1 MDTDHEYRF
10 QCASPQRNCPVKT
23 SAAIRTMVF
32 VLFVLLVA
40 SYSGRAQ
47 ETLTVQKASFGK
59 TPDGREAFMYTLHNK
74 SGMEARITDYGATLL
89 ALLVPDRNG
98 RLGDVVL
105 GFDSLIT
112 YIKDAPH
119 FGSTMGRYANRIG
132 KAMFQLNGST
142 YTLARNNGANHIHGG
157 LKAFDKVVWGVNE
170 HESSPGKSLVLNY
183 LSRDGEEG
191 YPGNLS
197 VKVVY
202 SLTDS
207 NELKIE
213 YSATTDKP
221 TVLNLTNHSFFNLAG
236 AGNGSILDHEL
247 FIDADRFT
255 PVDSESIPTGELK
268 SVHGTP
274 LDFTAQTAIGVR
286 MEESFDQLKRR
297 RGYDYNWV
305 LNKPASAFGLAARV
319 YEKSS
324 GRVMEVLTTEPGLQ
338 FYTPNFVRAMPIGKE
353 GKKYDRQCAFC
364 LETEHFPDSPNKPQ
378 FLSTV
383 LNPGR
388 TFSSTTVYRFLTK

>member
-1 MDTDHEYRF
+1 MIPVAHRSGQTIR
-10 QCASPQRNCPVKT
+10 RICPVKT
-23 SAAIRTMVF
+23 SAIIRTITF
-32 VLFVLLVA
+32 FLFVLLLA
-40 SYSGRAQ
+40 SCSGKMQ
-47 ETLTVQKASFGK
+47 ETLTIERRSFGR
-59 TPDGREAFMYTLHNK
+59 TLDGTEAFVYTLHNK
-74 SGMEARITDYGATLL
+74 HGMEARITNYGATLTS
-89 ALLVPDRNG
+89 LLVPDRKG
-98 RLGDVVL
+98 KLDDVVL

-132 KAMFQLNGST
+132 RAVFELNGT
-142 YTLARNNGANHIHGG
+142 KYALVRNNGANHIHGG
-157 LKAFDKVVWGVNE
+157 LKAFDKVVWSVNE
-170 HESSPGKSLVLNY
+170 SESRSGKSLVLNY

-202 SLTDS
+202 SLTDE
-207 NELKIE
+207 NELRIE
-213 YSATTDKP
+213 YTATTDKP

-274 LDFTAQTAIGVR
+274 LDFTSPIAIGVR
-286 MEESFDQLKRR
+286 MGESFAQLKGR
-297 RGYDYNWV
+297 RGFDHNLV
-305 LNKPASAFGLAARV
+305 FNKPVDAFGLAARV
-319 YEKSS
+319 YEKTS
-324 GRVMEVLTTEPGLQ
+324 GRVMEVLTTEPGVQ

-353 GKKYDRQCAFC
+353 GKKYERQCAFC

-378 FLSTV
+378 FPSTV
-383 LNPGR
+383 VNPGQ
-388 TFSSTTVYRFLTK
+388 TYTSTTVYRFSTR

>member
-1 MDTDHEYRF
+1 M
-10 QCASPQRNCPVKT
+10 
-23 SAAIRTMVF
+23 
-32 VLFVLLVA
+32 
-40 SYSGRAQ
+40 Q
-47 ETLTVQKASFGK
+47 ETLTVERKSFGG
-59 TPDGREAFMYTLHNK
+59 TLDGTEAFVYTLHNRN
-74 SGMEARITDYGATLL
+74 GMEARITNYGGTLIS
-89 ALLVPDRNG
+89 LLVPDRNG
-98 RLGDVVL
+98 KLADVVL
-105 GFDSLIT
+105 GFDSLLT

-132 KAMFQLNGST
+132 NAMFELNGVK
-142 YTLARNNGANHIHGG
+142 YTLVKNNGANHIHGG
-157 LKAFDKVVWGVNE
+157 IKAFDKVVWNVS
-170 HESSPGKSLVLNY
+170 ESEGKRGQSLALNY
-183 LSRDGEEG
+183 LSKDGEEG

-202 SLTDS
+202 SLTDD

-213 YSATTDKP
+213 YTATTDKP

-286 MEESFDQLKRR
+286 MEESFAQLKRR
-297 RGYDYNWV
+297 RGFDNNLV
-305 LNKPASAFGLAARV
+305 LNKPLNAFGLAARV
-319 YEKSS
+319 YEKTS

-353 GKKYDRQCAFC
+353 EKKYDRQCAFC

-378 FLSTV
+378 FPSTV
-383 LNPGR
+383 VNPGLPYA
-388 TFSSTTVYRFLTK
+388 STTVYRFSTK

>member
-1 MDTDHEYRF
+1 MSDI
-10 QCASPQRNCPVKT
+10 
-23 SAAIRTMVF
+23 IRTMVLF
-32 VLFVLLVA
+32 FFVLLLA
-40 SYSGRAQ
+40 SCSGKMQ
-47 ETLTVQKASFGK
+47 ETLTVQKESFGK
-59 TPDGREAFMYTLHNK
+59 TPDGIETFIYTLHNK
-74 SGMEARITDYGATLL
+74 NGMKARITNYGGTLL
-89 ALLVPDRNG
+89 SLLVPDRNG
-98 RLGDVVL
+98 NLTDVVL

-132 KAMFQLNGST
+132 KAMFELNGVK
-142 YTLARNNGANHIHGG
+142 YTLVRNNGANHIHGG
-157 LKAFDKVVWGVNE
+157 LKAFDKVVWSVNE
-170 HESSPGKSLVLNY
+170 PESRLGNSLVLNY

-202 SLTDS
+202 SLTDG

-255 PVDSESIPTGELK
+255 PVDSESIPTGELR

-274 LDFTAQTAIGVR
+274 LDFTSQTAIGVR
-286 MEESFDQLKRR
+286 MDEGFEQLKRR
-297 RGYDYNWV
+297 RGFDHNLV
-305 LNKPASAFGLAARV
+305 LNKPVNAFGLAARV

-338 FYTPNFVRAMPIGKE
+338 FYTPNFVRAMPVGKE
-353 GKKYDRQCAFC
+353 GKKYERQCAFC

-378 FLSTV
+378 FPSTV
-383 LNPGR
+383 VNPR
-388 TFSSTTVYRFLTK
+388 QTYTSTTVYRFSTK

>member
-1 MDTDHEYRF
+1 
-10 QCASPQRNCPVKT
+10 VKILDIVRI
-23 SAAIRTMVF
+23 SAILLI
-32 VLFVLLVA
+32 VLVVA
-40 SYSGRAQ
+40 SGGGRAQ
-47 ETLTVQKASFGK
+47 ETLTVQKKPFGK
-59 TPDGREAFMYTLHNK
+59 TLDGGDTFIYTLHNK

-89 ALLVPDRNG
+89 SLLAPDRNG
-98 RLGDVVL
+98 KLSDVVL

-132 KAMFQLNGST
+132 KAMFELDGVK
-142 YTLARNNGANHIHGG
+142 YTLVRNNGSNHIHGG
-157 LKAFDKVVWGVNE
+157 LKAFDKVVWSVNAS
-170 HESSPGKSLVLNY
+170 ESSLGKSLVLNY

-202 SLTDS
+202 TLTDR

-236 AGNGSILDHEL
+236 AGNGSILDHEF

-255 PVDSESIPTGELK
+255 PVDSEAIPTGELR

-274 LDFTAQTAIGVR
+274 LDFTTQTAIGVR
-286 MEESFDQLKRR
+286 MEESFDQHKRR
-297 RGYDYNWV
+297 RGFDHNLV
-305 LNKPASAFGLAARV
+305 LNKPLGAFGLAARV
-319 YEKSS
+319 YERTS
-324 GRVMEVLTTEPGLQ
+324 GRVMEVLTSEPGLQ

-353 GKKYDRQCAFC
+353 GKKYERQCAFC
-364 LETEHFPDSPNKPQ
+364 LETEHFPDSPNKLQ
-378 FLSTV
+378 FPSTV

-388 TFSSTTVYRFLTK
+388 TFASTTVYRFSTK

>member
-1 MDTDHEYRF
+1 
-10 QCASPQRNCPVKT
+10 VKT
-23 SAAIRTMVF
+23 SAAIRTIVF
-32 VLFVLLVA
+32 SLFVLLVA
-40 SYSGRAQ
+40 YYCGRAQ
-47 ETLTVQKASFGK
+47 ETPTVQKASFGK
-59 TPDGREAFMYTLHNK
+59 TPDGLETFMYTLHNK
-74 SGMEARITDYGATLL
+74 NGMKARITNYGGTLL
-89 ALLVPDRNG
+89 SLLAPDRNG
-98 RLGDVVL
+98 ILGDVVL

-132 KAMFQLNGST
+132 KAMFELNGAT
-142 YTLARNNGANHIHGG
+142 YTLSRNNGSNHIHGG
-157 LKAFDKVVWGVNE
+157 LKAFDKVVWSFNE
-170 HESSPGKSLVLNY
+170 LESRLGKSLVLNY

-202 SLTDS
+202 SITDS

-274 LDFTAQTAIGVR
+274 LDFTTETAIGARIDDVYG
-286 MEESFDQLKRR
+286 QLKRR

-305 LNKPASAFGLAARV
+305 LNKPANAFGLAARV
-319 YEKSS
+319 YEKTS

-353 GKKYDRQCAFC
+353 EKKYDRQCAFC

-378 FLSTV
+378 FPSTV
-383 LNPGR
+383 VNPGLPYA
-388 TFSSTTVYRFLTK
+388 STTVYRFSTK

>member
-1 MDTDHEYRF
+1 M
-10 QCASPQRNCPVKT
+10 
-23 SAAIRTMVF
+23 
-32 VLFVLLVA
+32 
-40 SYSGRAQ
+40 AQ
-47 ETLTVQKASFGK
+47 ERLAVPKSPFGK
-59 TPDGREAFMYTLHNK
+59 TLDGRDAFVYTLHNK
-74 SGMEARITDYGATLL
+74 TGMEARITDYGATLL

-98 RLGDVVL
+98 KPGDVIL

-132 KAMFQLNGST
+132 KATFELNGVK
-142 YTLARNNGANHIHGG
+142 YTLVRNNGANHIHGG
-157 LKAFDKVVWGVNE
+157 LKAFDKVVWSVIE
-170 HESSPGKSLVLNY
+170 PESKLGNSLVLNY

-274 LDFTAQTAIGVR
+274 LDFTVPTAIGVR
-286 MEESFDQLKRR
+286 MEESFGQLKRR
-297 RGYDYNWV
+297 RGFDHNLV
-305 LNKPASAFGLAARV
+305 LNKPVDAFGLAARV
-319 YEKSS
+319 YEKTS

-338 FYTPNFVRAMPIGKE
+338 FYTPNFVRAMPVGKE

-378 FLSTV
+378 FPSTV
-383 LNPGR
+383 VNPGQPY
-388 TFSSTTVYRFLTK
+388 TSTTVFRFSTK

>member
-1 MDTDHEYRF
+1 MKI
-10 QCASPQRNCPVKT
+10 SV
-23 SAAIRTMVF
+23 IRRALACL
-32 VLFVLLVA
+32 LFVLVVA
-40 SYSGRAQ
+40 SGSGRAQ
-47 ETLTVQKASFGK
+47 ETPTVPKKPFGK
-59 TPDGREAFMYTLHNK
+59 TLDGKEAFIYTLQNK
-74 SGMEARITDYGATLL
+74 SGMEAQVTDYGATLL

-98 RLGDVVL
+98 KLADVVL

-112 YIKDAPH
+112 YIRDAPH

-132 KAMFQLNGST
+132 KAMFELNGVK
-142 YTLARNNGANHIHGG
+142 YRLVKNNGANHIHGG
-157 LKAFDKVVWGVNE
+157 VKAFDKVVWSVNE
-170 HESSPGKSLVLNY
+170 SESSPGKSLVLNY

-191 YPGNLS
+191 YPGNLA

-207 NELKIE
+207 NGLKIE

-247 FIDADRFT
+247 FIDADRYT
-255 PVDSESIPTGELK
+255 PVDSQSIPTGELS

-274 LDFTAQTAIGVR
+274 LDFTAPTPIGVR
-286 MEESFDQLKRR
+286 MEESFAQLKRR
-297 RGYDYNWV
+297 RGFDNNLV
-305 LNKPASAFGLAARV
+305 LNKPPGTFGLVARV
-319 YEKSS
+319 YEKKS

-338 FYTPNFVRAMPIGKE
+338 FYTPNFVRAMPVGKE
-353 GKKYDRQCAFC
+353 GKKYEGQGAFC

-378 FLSTV
+378 FPSTA
-383 LNPGR
+383 LNPGQ
-388 TFSSTTVYRFLTK
+388 TFTSTTVYRFSTK

>member
-1 MDTDHEYRF
+1 
-10 QCASPQRNCPVKT
+10 
-23 SAAIRTMVF
+23 MVSLVF
-32 VLFVLLVA
+32 ALLVA
-40 SYSGRAQ
+40 SCSGRAQ
-47 ETLTVQKASFGK
+47 ETLPVQKSSFGK
-59 TPDGREAFMYTLHNK
+59 TVDGRQVFIYTLHNK
-74 SGMEARITDYGATLL
+74 NGMDARITDYGATLL

-105 GFDSLIT
+105 GFDSLAT

-119 FGSTMGRYANRIG
+119 FGSTMGRYTNRIG
-132 KAMFQLNGST
+132 KAMFELNGVE
-142 YTLARNNGANHIHGG
+142 YTLVKNNGANHIHGG
-157 LKAFDKVVWGVNE
+157 LKAFDKVVWNVNE
-170 HESSPGKSLVLNY
+170 SECSPGQSLVLNY

-197 VKVVY
+197 VRVVY
-202 SLTDS
+202 SLADS

-213 YSATTDKP
+213 YTATTDKP

-274 LDFTAQTAIGVR
+274 LDFTSQTAIGVR
-286 MEESFDQLKRR
+286 MEESLDQLRSR
-297 RGYDYNWV
+297 RGFDNNLV
-305 LNKPASAFGLAARV
+305 LNKPLNTFGLVARV
-319 YEKSS
+319 YEKTS

-353 GKKYDRQCAFC
+353 GKKYIGRCAFC

-378 FLSTV
+378 FPSTV
-383 LNPGR
+383 LNPGQ
-388 TFSSTTVYRFLTK
+388 TFTSTTVYRFSTK

>member
-1 MDTDHEYRF
+1 
-10 QCASPQRNCPVKT
+10 VKT
-23 SAAIRTMVF
+23 SAAIRTIVF
-32 VLFVLLVA
+32 SLFVLLVA
-40 SYSGRAQ
+40 SCNGRAQ
-47 ETLTVQKASFGK
+47 ETLAVQKVPFGK
-59 TPDGREAFMYTLHNK
+59 TLDGRETFVYTLHNK

-98 RLGDVVL
+98 KPGDVVL

-132 KAMFQLNGST
+132 KAMFELNGVK
-142 YTLARNNGANHIHGG
+142 YTLVRNNGTNHIHGG
-157 LKAFDKVVWGVNE
+157 LKAFDKVVWSVNE
-170 HESSPGKSLVLNY
+170 PGSRLGNSLVLNY

-213 YSATTDKP
+213 YFATTDKP

-255 PVDSESIPTGELK
+255 PVDSEAIPTGELRT
-268 SVHGTP
+268 VHGTP
-274 LDFTAQTAIGVR
+274 LDFTIKTAIGVR
-286 MEESFDQLKRR
+286 MGENFDQLGRR
-297 RGYDYNWV
+297 RGFDHNLV
-305 LNKPASAFGLAARV
+305 LNKPLNVLGLAARV
-319 YEKSS
+319 YEKTS

-338 FYTPNFVRAMPIGKE
+338 FYTPNFVRAMPVGKE

-378 FLSTV
+378 FPSTV
-383 LNPGR
+383 VNPGQ
-388 TFSSTTVYRFLTK
+388 TFTSTTVYRFSTK

>member
-1 MDTDHEYRF
+1 
-10 QCASPQRNCPVKT
+10 VKT
-23 SAAIRTMVF
+23 SAVIRTLVF
-32 VLFVLLVA
+32 LLFALLVA
-40 SYSGRAQ
+40 SCNGRAQ
-47 ETLTVQKASFGK
+47 ERLTVQKKPFGK
-59 TPDGREAFMYTLHNK
+59 TLDGKDTFVYTLHNK
-74 SGMEARITDYGATLL
+74 TGMEARITDYGATLL

-98 RLGDVVL
+98 KLADVVL

-132 KAMFQLNGST
+132 KAMFDLNGVK
-142 YTLARNNGANHIHGG
+142 YTLVRNNGANHIHGG
-157 LKAFDKVVWGVNE
+157 LKAFDKVVWSVNE
-170 HESSPGKSLVLNY
+170 PESRLGNSLVLNY

-213 YSATTDKP
+213 YRATTDKP

-255 PVDSESIPTGELK
+255 PVDSEAIPTGELR

-297 RGYDYNWV
+297 RGFDHNLV
-305 LNKPASAFGLAARV
+305 LNKPENAFGLAARV
-319 YEKSS
+319 YEKTS

-338 FYTPNFVRAMPIGKE
+338 FYTPNFVRAMPVGKE

-378 FLSTV
+378 FPSTV
-383 LNPGR
+383 LNPGQPF
-388 TFSSTTVYRFLTK
+388 TSTTVYRFSTK

>member
-1 MDTDHEYRF
+1 M
-10 QCASPQRNCPVKT
+10 KT
-23 SAAIRTMVF
+23 SDIIRTMVF
-32 VLFVLLVA
+32 FLFVLLLA
-40 SYSGRAQ
+40 SCSGKMQ
-47 ETLTVQKASFGK
+47 ETLTVKRESFGK
-59 TPDGREAFMYTLHNK
+59 TPDGTETFMYTLHNK
-74 SGMEARITDYGATLL
+74 NGMEARITNYGGTLL
-89 ALLVPDRNG
+89 SLLVPDRNG
-98 RLGDVVL
+98 NLTDVVL
-105 GFDSLIT
+105 GFDSLAT
-112 YIKDAPH
+112 YIKDSPH

-132 KAMFQLNGST
+132 KAMFQLNGT
-142 YTLARNNGANHIHGG
+142 KHTLARNSGANHIHGG
-157 LKAFDKVVWGVNE
+157 LKGFDKVVWSTDE
-170 HESSPGKSLVLNY
+170 LESKLGKSLVLNY

-213 YSATTDKP
+213 YTATTDKP
-221 TVLNLTNHSFFNLAG
+221 TVMNLTNHSYFNLAG

-255 PVDSESIPTGELK
+255 PVDSESIPTGELR

-274 LDFTAQTAIGVR
+274 LDFTAQTPIGVR

-305 LNKPASAFGLAARV
+305 LNKPANAFGLAARV
-319 YEKSS
+319 YEKTS
-324 GRVMEVLTTEPGLQ
+324 GRLMEVLTTEPGLQ
-338 FYTPNFVRAMPIGKE
+338 FYTPNFVRAMPVGKE
-353 GKKYDRQCAFC
+353 GKKYDHQCAFC

-378 FLSTV
+378 FPSTV
-383 LNPGR
+383 VNPGQPY
-388 TFSSTTVYRFLTK
+388 TSTTVYRFSTK